1 LFLGGG
7 FQESALEIAESWPC
21 ERAGMY
27 AGATE
32 KVSVEP
38 EWDGSFGGR
47 VNRTGVG
54 IVMERGIPAV
64 ACDAE
69 ALPDAEALAA
79 DAVAARAAP
88 DV

>member
-1 LFLGGG
+1 
-7 FQESALEIAESWPC
+7 
-21 ERAGMY
+21 
-27 AGATE
+27 
-32 KVSVEP
+32 
-38 EWDGSFGGR
+38 
-47 VNRTGVG
+47 
-54 IVMERGIPAV
+54 MERGIPAV